1 MGWTPEST
9 RLGLVGGDG
18 ASAVC
23 SWVADADSSV
33 VLIHDVIILV
43 VVLRPD
49 GILYCFDSSKDEEA
63 PEASLLTV
71 RTRGVVE
78 TVKDATERNIIIIIM
93 DIVTTTFRLVI
104 GIILSFRLVLQAK

>member
-49 GILYCFDSSKDEEA
+49 GFLFCFDSSKDEEA
-63 PEASLLTV
+63 LVASLLTV
-71 RTRGVVE
+71 RTRGAVE
-78 TVKDATERNIIIIIM
+78 TVKDATERNIIIM

-104 GIILSFRLVLQAK
+104 GIILSFRLVLQAE